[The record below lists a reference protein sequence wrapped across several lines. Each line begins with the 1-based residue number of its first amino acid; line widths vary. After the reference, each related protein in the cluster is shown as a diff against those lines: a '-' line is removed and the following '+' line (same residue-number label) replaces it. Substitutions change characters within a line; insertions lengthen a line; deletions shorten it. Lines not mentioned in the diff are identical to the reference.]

1 MKTILLTGATGFV
14 GTGLAERIEDS
25 GNRVVPVVRRPAGRF
40 PDARVVPDIDASTDW
55 GDALQ
60 EIDTVMHLAAR
71 VHVMKDTQE
80 RPLDAFRR
88 VNTLGTLQLA
98 RSAAAKGIARFVYLS
113 TVKVNGESTGKQPF
127 RETDAPHPADP
138 YAVSKWEAEQG
149 LYQVMEETGMEVV
162 IVRPPLVYG
171 PGVGGNFLRLL
182 EWIQKGVPLPLA
194 AVDNRRSLV
203 GLSNL
208 CDFLLLCARHP
219 GAAGE
224 TFLVSDDQDLS
235 TPGLLERIARQMG
248 RSPRLWPLP
257 APVLRGLAALLGQER
272 SLSRLTGSLRLDIQ
286 KSRTVLGW
294 QPPDSVDTE
303 IARSVAWF
311 SGLGTSG

>member
-1 MKTILLTGATGFV
+1 VILLTGSTGFV
-14 GTGLAERIEDS
+14 GAALAKRILNDGDTLIS
-25 GNRVVPVVRRPAGRF
+25 IVRHPTQLF
-40 PDARVVPDIDASTDW
+40 PQARIVNDINPSTDW
-55 GDALQ
+55 EEALQ
-60 EIDTVMHLAAR
+60 DIDIVIHLAAR
-71 VHVMKDTQE
+71 VHVMKDIQE
-80 RPLDAFRR
+80 RPLEAFRR
-88 VNTLGTLQLA
+88 VNTFGTLQLA
-98 RSAAAKGIARFVYLS
+98 RSAAAKGIKRFVYLS
-113 TVKVNGESTGKQPF
+113 SIKVNGESTGDQPF
-127 RETDAPHPADP
+127 RETDAPRPRDP

-149 LYQVMEETGMEVV
+149 LYQVMQETGMEVV

-182 EWIQKGVPLPLA
+182 RWMQKGVPLPLA

-235 TPGLLERIARQMG
+235 TPGLLRQIARQMG

-257 APVLRGLAALLGQER
+257 AVVLRGLATLLGQQQ
-272 SLSRLTGSLRLDIQ
+272 SLSRLTGSLQLDIR
-286 KSRTVLGW
+286 KARTVLEW
-294 QPPDSVDTE
+294 RPPDPVDTE
-303 IARSVAWF
+303 IARTVAWF
-311 SGLGTSG
+311 SGLGNL